1 MKYIFLICTILALL
15 CAGVSEFTE
24 EKLAWGA
31 ASCFAITSLMLAI
44 KNDKL
49 SKEEGDEGR

>member
-1 MKYIFLICTILALL
+1 MKHIFFICTILALV
-15 CAGVSEFTE
+15 CTGVSEFTE

-31 ASCFAITSLMLAI
+31 VSCFAITSLMLAI

-49 SKEEGDEGR
+49 SKEEGNEGR